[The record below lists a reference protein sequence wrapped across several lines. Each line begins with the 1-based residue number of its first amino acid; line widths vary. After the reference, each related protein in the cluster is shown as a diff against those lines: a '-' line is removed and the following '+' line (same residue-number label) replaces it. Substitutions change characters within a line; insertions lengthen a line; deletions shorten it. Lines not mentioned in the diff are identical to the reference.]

1 MADPDVTS
9 LTSALSELHFQ
20 AGKPSFRSIGRAV
33 GCSHTTISKVFTPGA
48 LPSWEVL
55 GLVIRHLDGDENQ
68 FRQLWYQAARANQPA
83 STSDRDTALA
93 DVATTEAVSPV
104 STTRFA
110 VLCAGTGALL
120 LVLMMVQG
128 AHPNATAAN
137 AWITDVSQVV
147 FGALA
152 ALGYVITAVR
162 SMERERLWRMLMAV
176 GVAGWTAGH
185 IAWTW
190 SREVSAIDIPFPG
203 PADAGY
209 LILPVAAIPAIWI
222 LLGELA
228 SRNPPSQ
235 PGELRR
241 IPVEAAIVAVAFLGM
256 FWFLIPALAAPVRRL
271 DGLSITVS
279 AAYVLTDAFMLA
291 MSVLAWGP
299 VRLNIRMLFLSA
311 GLAALMLSDS
321 FFAAAL
327 FSGNARIPFGSDF
340 GFIAAPALLF
350 LAAYAPR
357 IDLDTSGRS
366 QSHWPRIRTAVS
378 SLTALGG
385 VTGYLAAVSFQYP
398 ATLGVPLL
406 AYVTLTLILVLL
418 LSLDRLIPV

>member
-1 MADPDVTS
+1 M
-9 LTSALSELHFQ
+9 
-20 AGKPSFRSIGRAV
+20 

-83 STSDRDTALA
+83 TTADSDTALV
-93 DVATTEAVSPV
+93 DVASIETAALV

-128 AHPNATAAN
+128 ARPNSASTN

-152 ALGYVITAVR
+152 TLGYVVTAVR
-162 SMERERLWRMLMAV
+162 SMGRERLWRMLMAV

-185 IAWTW
+185 IVWTW

-203 PADAGY
+203 PADVGY
-209 LILPVAAIPAIWI
+209 LMLPLAAIPAMWI

-228 SRNPPSQ
+228 SRNPHRQ
-235 PGELRR
+235 QGELRR
-241 IPVEAAIVAVAFLGM
+241 VPIEAAIVAIAFLGV
-256 FWFLIPALAAPVRRL
+256 FWLSIPVLGASLQRL
-271 DGLSITVS
+271 DRLSITVS

-291 MSVLAWGP
+291 MSVLAWGL

-311 GLAALMLSDS
+311 GLAALVLSDS

-327 FSGNARIPFGSDF
+327 FAGNASIPFGSDF

-350 LAAYAPR
+350 LAAYAPS
-357 IDLDTSGRS
+357 IDLDPTGRS
-366 QSHWPRIRTAVS
+366 QWHWPRIRTALS

-385 VTGYLAAVSFQYP
+385 VTAYLAAVSFGYP

-406 AYVTLTLILVLL
+406 AYVVFTLILVLL
-418 LSLDRLIPV
+418 LSLDRFIPV